1 MNLVIIGLS
10 GAGKGTQADL
20 LAQKYDLKHLS
31 TGEIFRAELE
41 KKSSEGLAAYEYWK
55 DGKWVPDDVTFA
67 LLKLYLDESKSGFI
81 LDGFPRTLKQC
92 EILDNYLKKN
102 NESVDLAI
110 YLQISREESLKRLKL
125 RAQKDL
131 VAKGKSRL
139 DETEEVIKKRFQS
152 FIESVEP
159 VLNYYRSHGKLLEAD
174 GERSIEEIFQEI
186 DSQLQQKQLA

>member
-20 LAQKYDLKHLS
+20 IAQKYGLQHLS
-31 TGEIFRAELE
+31 TGEMFRTELE
-41 KKSSEGLAAYEYWK
+41 KRSPEGLAAYEYWK
-55 DGKWVPDDVTFA
+55 EGKWVPDDVTFS

-92 EILDNYLKKN
+92 EILNGYLNKSN
-102 NESVDLAI
+102 QTTDWAI
-110 YLQISREESLKRLKL
+110 YLQVSPEESLKRLKL
-125 RAQKDL
+125 RAEKDM

-139 DETEEVIKKRFQS
+139 DETEDVIKKRFQS

-159 VLNYYRSHGKLLEAD
+159 VLNYYRSQGKLLEVN
-174 GERSIEEIFQEI
+174 GERSVEKIFQEI
-186 DSQLQQKQLA
+186 DGQLQQKKLE